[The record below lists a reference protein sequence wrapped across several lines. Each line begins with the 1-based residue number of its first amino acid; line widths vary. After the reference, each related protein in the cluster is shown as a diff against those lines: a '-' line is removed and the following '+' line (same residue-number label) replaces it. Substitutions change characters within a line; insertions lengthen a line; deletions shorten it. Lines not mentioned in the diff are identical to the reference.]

1 MKWNYN
7 NVPSTSR
14 EVLVAFR
21 TNNGVFADWDKHVHY
36 TTAQYEHG
44 YGWSIPQNWEF
55 LAWSD
60 FDRLK
65 VDAQGNRTEH
75 NKLDVVGLGL

>member
-7 NVPSTSR
+7 TKPNTGR
-14 EVLVAFR
+14 EVLVAYR
-21 TNNGVFADWDKHVHY
+21 RPDGIVPNWDEHVHY
-36 TTAQYEHG
+36 TIANYEPG
-44 YGWSIPQNWEF
+44 FGWTVPDNWEF

-65 VDAQGNRTEH
+65 VDQEGNATEH
-75 NKLDVVGLGL
+75 HRFDIAGLNL